1 MMGVTTLS
9 LPSIIMLRNAVGMGS
24 MLGSAIS
31 ATVLTILPEALRAF
45 SEYRMIAYAVVLII
59 VMIFRP
65 QGLLGSYDFSLSRI
79 IERVMNRDF
88 PWSKKDDAPVDV
100 AEGKEVSADV

>member
-1 MMGVTTLS
+1 
-9 LPSIIMLRNAVGMGS
+9 
-24 MLGSAIS
+24 
-31 ATVLTILPEALRAF
+31 
-45 SEYRMIAYAVVLII
+45 MIAYAVVLIL

-88 PWSKKDDAPVDV
+88 PWSRKSAAPAGADD
-100 AEGKEVSADV
+100 GKEASHNA